1 MIYRFGAY
9 ELDTAM
15 FELRCGGAPVAIEP
29 QVFNVLTHLVEH
41 RDRIVSRDDL
51 IAAVWG
57 GRAVSDTTLSSRI
70 FALRRAVG
78 DTGEAQDVIRTVPRR
93 GFRFV
98 ADLDPG
104 PAGPAPDGGNGIN
117 GEGANL
123 HTPAVPATPPE
134 THLATVM
141 PILAVLPFKIASEGL
156 DRYFCDGLTED
167 VISNLT
173 QFREL
178 RVIASGS
185 SFHFRERALPLPEI
199 AKSLGADYVVDGS
212 VRREG
217 DRLRVAVHLV
227 ETATGLT
234 LWADRYDRELEDI
247 FVLQDAMTHMIAASL
262 GVRMQTTAL
271 SRAMR
276 KSPSELDAY
285 DCLLQARRYTV
296 TLNEAMHAEA
306 RDLLEKAIALDP
318 NYAEA
323 FALLANVY
331 LAEHRFNANPRPDP
345 IGRALAMALK
355 AVQLDPQSAYAHC
368 WLAIVHFFSKDS
380 AQFEAEMQRALDLNP
395 NDPEILAEAG
405 HYLSFLG
412 NFDQG
417 TELSNRARQ
426 LNPLHPG
433 WYHFSFAL
441 LHYRQGRFEDV
452 LADVER
458 ISMPSFYWT
467 HLLNAAALGQLGRKE
482 AAASLDQMKS
492 VKAGISAASEI
503 RKWNIPD
510 ADFEHLMQGLRKA
523 GHDE

>member
-9 ELDTAM
+9 ELDTTM

-29 QVFNVLTHLVEH
+29 QVFNVLAHLVEH
-41 RDRIVSRDDL
+41 RDRIVSREDL
-51 IAAVWG
+51 ISAIWG

-78 DTGEAQDVIRTVPRR
+78 DTGDAQEVIRTIPRR
-93 GFRFV
+93 GFRFI
-98 ADLDPG
+98 ADLNPD
-104 PAGPAPDGGNGIN
+104 PAPDGGNAIN
-117 GEGANL
+117 GEDRSD
-123 HTPAVPATPPE
+123 HTSAVPAAPSEP
-134 THLATVM
+134 HQATTM
-141 PILAVLPFKIASEGL
+141 PILTVLPFKIASEGL

-185 SFHFRERALPLPEI
+185 SFHFRDRELPLPEI
-199 AKSLGADYVVDGS
+199 AKTLGADYVVDGS

-227 ETATGLT
+227 EAATGLT

-247 FVLQDAMTHMIAASL
+247 FALQDAMTHMIAASL

-271 SRAMR
+271 SRALR

-296 TLNEAMHAEA
+296 TLNEDMHAEA

-331 LAEHRFNANPRPDP
+331 LAEHRFDANPRPAP
-345 IGRALAMALK
+345 IDRALAMALK

-368 WLAIVHFFSKDS
+368 WLAIVHFFSKDT
-380 AQFEAEMQRALDLNP
+380 AKFETEMQRALDLNP

-405 HYLSFLG
+405 HYLSFMG
-412 NFDQG
+412 KFDRG

-441 LHYRQGRFEDV
+441 LHYQQGRFEDV
-452 LADVER
+452 LVDVAR

-482 AAASLDQMKS
+482 ASASIKQMKT
-492 VKAGISAASEI
+492 VKTGISAASEI